1 LDKKLIVGAFYW
13 PGLIPKIVRGK
24 SLVWEAQMDLALQ
37 GKTALVLAGSKG
49 LGRGIA
55 QALAAEGVAVAV
67 LARGQ
72 EALDETVAAIKS
84 RGGRALAVSADLSD
98 WTTVQRAA
106 QAAQDQLGA
115 IDILINNCGGPQPTR
130 ASGVAPEV
138 WEEQFRSMVLVFFR
152 LTDLLLP
159 KMRERKWGRIIN
171 VASES
176 VIQPIPHLAI
186 SNSLRPAVVGWA
198 KTLAAEV
205 APEGI
210 TVNTMLPGAFQTDRV
225 LQFQRAASQREGI
238 TPEEFM
244 KRTARNIP
252 VGRLGT
258 PAEFGAAA
266 AFLASPLAGY
276 ITGSMIRLDGGAV
289 RSV

>member
-1 LDKKLIVGAFYW
+1 
-13 PGLIPKIVRGK
+13 
-24 SLVWEAQMDLALQ
+24 MDLALK
-37 GKTALVLAGSKG
+37 GKTALVLGSSKG
-49 LGRGIA
+49 LGRGIGE
-55 QALAAEGVAVAV
+55 ALAAEGVAVGL

-72 EALDETVAAIKS
+72 EALDKTVADITA
-84 RGGRALAVSADLSD
+84 RGGRVVGASADLGD
-98 WTTVQRAA
+98 WSTVARAVEEVRA
-106 QAAQDQLGA
+106 KLGP
-115 IDILINNCGGPQPTR
+115 IDILVNNCGGPPPTR

-138 WEEQFRSMVLVFFR
+138 WEEQFRAMVLSFFR

-159 KMRERKWGRIIN
+159 DMRSRKWGRIIN

-176 VIQPIPHLAI
+176 VVQPIPNLAI
-186 SNSLRPAVVGWA
+186 SNSLRGAVIGWA
-198 KTLAAEV
+198 KTLAGEV

-210 TVNTMLPGAFQTDRV
+210 TVNTMLPGAFATDRI
-225 LQFQRAASQREGI
+225 LQFHHGASQREGI
-238 TPEEFM
+238 TVEEVM

-276 ITGSMIRLDGGAV
+276 ITGSMIRLDGGTI